1 MAQVSLNLLD
11 FHQTSMHTAFEECRK
26 DAKVTMLVMLV
37 NCIRFCIRINFK
49 SSQAS
54 AFDVHEIYYWYFS
67 LCISKELKVG
77 VCGSQIVG
85 LVPLEAMLMAAD
97 YYIEKE
103 NLFILSEDQKIRLVC
118 LCLFYLRDN
127 SF

>member
-1 MAQVSLNLLD
+1 M
-11 FHQTSMHTAFEECRK
+11 
-26 DAKVTMLVMLV
+26 
-37 NCIRFCIRINFK
+37 
-49 SSQAS
+49 
-54 AFDVHEIYYWYFS
+54 
-67 LCISKELKVG
+67 SKELKVG

>member
-1 MAQVSLNLLD
+1 MQKGCKGNNVGDVGKLYQILYYVLILNL
-11 FHQTSMHTAFEECRK
+11 HK
-26 DAKVTMLVMLV
+26 P
-37 NCIRFCIRINFK
+37 
-49 SSQAS
+49 AS

-118 LCLFYLRDN
+118 LWLFYLRDN